1 MKIFKNL
8 LKLAK
13 LSAIRPVFTSKTFY
27 SAAISLVL
35 MAPLQRRGWRR
46 KKRERLSRLRALS
59 ELLFRRQAPLVYNSA
74 CHKLKLGIAGPALV
88 AIDARLNPYGFKYF
102 YSRGEIHEKTVS

>member
-35 MAPLQRRGWRR
+35 MAPLQRRG
-46 KKRERLSRLRALS
+46 
-59 ELLFRRQAPLVYNSA
+59 
-74 CHKLKLGIAGPALV
+74 LV
-88 AIDARLNPYGFKYF
+88 ATLRVAARPCNRGGGEKKESGF
-102 YSRGEIHEKTVS
+102 RVCAL